1 MELEQIVHEEGV
13 GEGSFSSFLQVRG
26 SIPTFWTQETSV
38 TMPKPP
44 IVLNRIDPTYAASQ
58 LHFEDL
64 LERYAAPV
72 LVLDLTKHAEKRER
86 ELIVSTEYKTA
97 IECLNSSMRA
107 GQPRIQYCALDFN
120 HLSKQRHL
128 NVLAALREVACWATA
143 QTGVFVS
150 APRFEV
156 DARTGNVLGPAAST
170 ASPRR
175 PAARPRGAHAQAAP
189 EDHATAGAGAA
200 AAGGG
205 GGDAAGGPTFRRPR
219 VRGTAPATEQRGVL
233 RTNCID
239 CLDRTNVAQ
248 FSVGVHALGL
258 QLAALGL
265 VKHAALDS
273 DNPVALVLMDMYS
286 TAGDQIALQYGGSEA
301 HKKVA
306 SGAGQVGIGASGA
319 GSGLGGKASGGGGKH
334 KELLT
339 SIRRYYSNA
348 ARRDERVS
356 GPLRGGRARG
366 RALGLGQRLL
376 PPQLPRPGAQ
386 RTTRARRRGE
396 VEVEEEEEESN
407 QHHAFM
413 YTYTCTC
420 THRHYKLN
428 FT

>member
-200 AAGGG
+200 A
-205 GGDAAGGPTFRRPR
+205 RR
-219 VRGTAPATEQRGVL
+219 E
-233 RTNCID
+233 
-239 CLDRTNVAQ
+239 
-248 FSVGVHALGL
+248 
-258 QLAALGL
+258 
-265 VKHAALDS
+265 
-273 DNPVALVLMDMYS
+273 
-286 TAGDQIALQYGGSEA
+286 
-301 HKKVA
+301 
-306 SGAGQVGIGASGA
+306 
-319 GSGLGGKASGGGGKH
+319 
-334 KELLT
+334 
-339 SIRRYYSNA
+339 
-348 ARRDERVS
+348 
-356 GPLRGGRARG
+356 GPLFGGRACEGPRLRRSSG
-366 RALGLGQRLL
+366 ACCAPTASTAWTAPTWRSFRLGC
-376 PPQLPRPGAQ
+376 
-386 RTTRARRRGE
+386 TRWGCSWLRWGW
-396 VEVEEEEEESN
+396 
-407 QHHAFM
+407 
-413 YTYTCTC
+413 
-420 THRHYKLN
+420 
-428 FT
+428 

>member
-1 MELEQIVHEEGV
+1 MANDVELEQIVHEEGV

-175 PAARPRGAHAQAAP
+175 PTRL
-189 EDHATAGAGAA
+189 E
-200 AAGGG
+200 
-205 GGDAAGGPTFRRPR
+205 
-219 VRGTAPATEQRGVL
+219 
-233 RTNCID
+233 
-239 CLDRTNVAQ
+239 
-248 FSVGVHALGL
+248 
-258 QLAALGL
+258 
-265 VKHAALDS
+265 
-273 DNPVALVLMDMYS
+273 
-286 TAGDQIALQYGGSEA
+286 
-301 HKKVA
+301 
-306 SGAGQVGIGASGA
+306 
-319 GSGLGGKASGGGGKH
+319 
-334 KELLT
+334 
-339 SIRRYYSNA
+339 
-348 ARRDERVS
+348 
-356 GPLRGGRARG
+356 GPLFGGRACEGPRLRRSSG
-366 RALGLGQRLL
+366 ACCAPTASTAWTAPTWRSFRLGC
-376 PPQLPRPGAQ
+376 
-386 RTTRARRRGE
+386 TRWGCSWLRWGW
-396 VEVEEEEEESN
+396 
-407 QHHAFM
+407 
-413 YTYTCTC
+413 
-420 THRHYKLN
+420 
-428 FT
+428 